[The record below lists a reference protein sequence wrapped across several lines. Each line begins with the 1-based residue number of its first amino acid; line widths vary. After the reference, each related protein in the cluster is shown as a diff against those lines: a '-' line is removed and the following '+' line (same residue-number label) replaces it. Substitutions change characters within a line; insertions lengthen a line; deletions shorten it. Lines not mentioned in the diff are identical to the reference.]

1 MTEKEVKEWLN
12 RAYDIDR
19 LIQLDIEKIKE
30 LEESSKTLGGLSI
43 SERVQTSTNTKSPF
57 EEKVFNKDEAIKKY
71 EERILERMR
80 LKEEIDEVIHSL
92 HENEIIAVLDY
103 RYLKFLSFKK
113 IAGIM
118 YMSQSTIYR
127 LHEKGLYQVSK
138 KLRVNES

>member
-1 MTEKEVKEWLN
+1 MTEKEVKIWLN

-19 LIQLDIEKIKE
+19 LIQLDIEKIEE

-80 LKEEIDEVIHSL
+80 LKEEIDEAIHSL

-103 RYLKFLSFKK
+103 RYLKFLKFREIAKK
-113 IAGIM
+113 M
-118 YMSQSTIYR
+118 YMSVGNVQR
-127 LHEKGLYQVSK
+127 LHDKGIHFLSLMLK
-138 KLRVNES
+138 NKN